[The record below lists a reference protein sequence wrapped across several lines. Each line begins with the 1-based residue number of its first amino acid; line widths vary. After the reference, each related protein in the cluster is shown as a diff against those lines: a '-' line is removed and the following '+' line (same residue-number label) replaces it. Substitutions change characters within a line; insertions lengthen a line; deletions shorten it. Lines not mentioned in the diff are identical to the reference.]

1 MKIIIAG
8 YGFVGK
14 AVFNALKNKH
24 EVVIVDPQYN
34 NTLVEHHLD
43 ADGIIICVPTPS
55 LENGGCDCR
64 HIANVLDTVPIFMPA
79 LIKSTVTP
87 VVVETLHEIYKDH
100 SLTYS
105 PEFLRANTADSDFIN
120 QSFAVIGGEDPE
132 FFWQDLLSTVLD
144 KCKIYFTCSDVEASM
159 VKYTVNSFLATKVA
173 FFNNLYDLCQANG
186 AEYSIVRQ
194 IVTQDTRIGSSHT
207 LVPGVNGERGF
218 GGHCFPKDTE
228 ALLHYANS
236 IGVNLDVL
244 KSVVE
249 SNQTARKSLDI

>member
-14 AVFNALKNKH
+14 AVANALKAEH
-24 EVVIVDPQYN
+24 EVVIVDPQYTTN
-34 NTLVEHHLD
+34 EVQHHPD

-55 LENGGCDCR
+55 LENGGCDYSI
-64 HIANVLDTVPIFMPA
+64 IAKVLDTVPIFMPI

-87 VVVETLHEIYKDH
+87 AVVNAFAEVYNEH

-105 PEFLRANTADSDFIN
+105 PEFLRANTADNDFIN
-120 QSFAVIGGEDPE
+120 QSFVVIGGEDPE
-132 FFWQDLLSTVLD
+132 FFWQDLFSTVLD
-144 KCKIYFTCSDVEASM
+144 KCKIYFKCSDIEASM
-159 VKYTVNSFLATKVA
+159 VKYAVNSFLATKVA

-186 AEYSIVRQ
+186 ADYSIVRQ
-194 IVTQDTRIGSSHT
+194 LVTQDTRIGSSHT

-228 ALLHYANS
+228 ALLHYAKS
-236 IGVNLDVL
+236 IEVELDVL
-244 KSVVE
+244 KSAVE
-249 SNQTARKSLDI
+249 SNKTARKSLDI